1 MKHFIIS
8 VFSLL
13 ALQGNSQ
20 LLDPADWEFIPTQVG
35 TSAKVGISEP
45 LESAEI
51 GEIIALNL
59 KVILDDSWYIYSND
73 QDPDV
78 GPKPT
83 EVLFE
88 QHQSYELVDGLKP
101 LKVKEKYDDI
111 WMGQVRYID
120 ESGGGFVQKI
130 KILKDNPVIR
140 GTIVY
145 SVCSMVTG
153 QCVFPEEEFEIKVLT
168 P

>member
-1 MKHFIIS
+1 MKRNFKKT
-8 VFSLL
+8 FLL
-13 ALQGNSQ
+13 FQ
-20 LLDPADWEFIPTQVG
+20 LVICGTNFLAAQIFDPADWEHSPIM
-35 TSAKVGISEP
+35 AKVGDTSE
-45 LESAEI
+45 I
-51 GEIIALNL
+51 TL

-73 QDPDV
+73 QDPDL

-83 EVLFE
+83 EVIFE
-88 QHQSYELVDGLKP
+88 PHSSYQLVGDLQPIG
-101 LKVKEKYDDI
+101 VKEKYDDV
-111 WMGQVRYID
+111 WEGNVRYID

-140 GTIVY
+140 GTIAY

-153 QCVFPEEEFEIKVLT
+153 QCVFPEEEFEIKVLA

>member
-1 MKHFIIS
+1 MKYLILIN
-8 VFSLL
+8 L
-13 ALQGNSQ
+13 ALTYIWSNAQI
-20 LLDPADWEFIPTQVG
+20 LDPADWEFSSMTAEVG
-35 TSAKVGISEP
+35 ETR
-45 LESAEI
+45 EI
-51 GEIIALNL
+51 TLS
-59 KVILDDSWYIYSND
+59 VILDDSWYIYSND
-73 QDPDV
+73 QDPDL

-88 QHQSYELVDGLKP
+88 PHPSYELVDGLKP
-101 LKVKEKYDDI
+101 LKVKEKYDDV
-111 WMGQVRYID
+111 WMGNVRYID

>member
-1 MKHFIIS
+1 MKKTFKK
-8 VFSLL
+8 VLL
-13 ALQGNSQ
+13 IGVYLLGGVICLNAQI
-20 LLDPADWEFIPTQVG
+20 LDPADWEFSQLD
-35 TSAKVGISEP
+35 AKVGETQ
-45 LESAEI
+45 EVT
-51 GEIIALNL
+51 L

-73 QDPDV
+73 QDPEL

-83 EVLFE
+83 EITFAA
-88 QHQSYELVDGLKP
+88 HPSYELVEGLKP

-111 WMGQVRYID
+111 WEGNIRFID
-120 ESGGGFVQKI
+120 ESGGGFIQKI
-130 KILKDNPVIR
+130 KVLKDNPVIR